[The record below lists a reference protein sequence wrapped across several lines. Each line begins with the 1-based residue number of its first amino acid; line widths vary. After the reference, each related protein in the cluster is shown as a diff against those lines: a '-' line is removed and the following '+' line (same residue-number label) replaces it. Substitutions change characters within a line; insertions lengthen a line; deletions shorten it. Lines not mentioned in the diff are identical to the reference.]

1 MAKFMVK
8 VIFIYLTCFI
18 FLALLPLGTG
28 LKASGIVIED
38 EAVPGQHLSNEIT
51 ISTDKSENPMD
62 FQVDVMDW
70 VQGPNGENRAVNES
84 EQKVL
89 SARSFLKVSPTN
101 FHLEPGDSQKILV
114 NGNVP
119 NDVGSGG
126 RYAIIDA
133 HTISSGSKNV
143 GNSLGISYSLNT
155 IVRITIAGSELIRTA
170 EISKLNID
178 QPISNKQ
185 QNVTMVFNNTGNI
198 HYEAQPEIILKDKDN
213 NTIAD
218 DIAPVTNNILPFA
231 SRIIS
236 LSLKPGQALK
246 AGIYS
251 VNGIVRLTDGT
262 VLATKS
268 AKLDIT

>member
-8 VIFIYLTCFI
+8 VIFIYLICFI

-133 HTISSGSKNV
+133 HTISSGSKNG

-262 VLATKS
+262 ILATKS

>member
-1 MAKFMVK
+1 MVR
-8 VIFIYLTCFI
+8 VFFIYLTCFI

-28 LKASGIVIED
+28 LKASGIVIEE

-62 FQVDVMDW
+62 FRVDVMDW
-70 VQGPNGENRAVNES
+70 VQGPNGENRPVNES
-84 EQKVL
+84 GQKVL
-89 SARSFLKVSPTN
+89 SARNFLKVSPIK

-114 NGNVP
+114 FGDVP
-119 NDVGSGG
+119 YDVGSGG
-126 RYAIIDA
+126 RYAIISA
-133 HTISSGSKNV
+133 NTIPIESKNG

-155 IVRITIAGSELIRTA
+155 IVRITVAGSQLIRAA

-213 NTIAD
+213 NTIANAL
-218 DIAPVTNNILPFA
+218 APLTNDILPFG
-231 SRIIS
+231 SRIIA
-236 LSLKPGQALK
+236 LSLKPGHELR